1 MSKFLVYIW
10 LNFLKT
16 TSNKSIGNSKLKY
29 NINKNLTYIIKG
41 VYIFKHEILLFEY
54 LPCYAGGGGAMESI
68 DVFNNT
74 LVFSG
79 LCIMIDILA
88 V

>member
-1 MSKFLVYIW
+1 MKFCY
-10 LNFLKT
+10 LN
-16 TSNKSIGNSKLKY
+16 ICHAMWD
-29 NINKNLTYIIKG
+29 KG
-41 VYIFKHEILLFEY
+41 
-54 LPCYAGGGGAMESI
+54 GGGGAMESI
-68 DVFNNT
+68 DGFYNT